1 MPSAPVG
8 PRPARGDRELAGRVV
23 DPEGRGVPEARVQ
36 AVREDVD
43 GDVMR
48 EVRSGAD
55 GAFVLSE
62 LPTGRWTLR
71 ASASGF
77 GASATVRDVPGS
89 SEALVLTIA
98 PVARVAGQVMGI
110 DGAPVS
116 GAEIVLAGS
125 GVWPARTMQTGADG
139 RFVLEDVPPGV
150 YEVQAHAS
158 TGAAPPRRGLVIE
171 AGGRAYLTFHLEP
184 GATMVGQV
192 IDGETDAPIAG
203 AQIVVA
209 EGELAIAPRALRSNG
224 EGAFRVAG
232 LASGDHHVTVHAEGY
247 VPVVGARWTPGEP
260 LRLTME
266 RGAVLSGIVLDARRR
281 PVEGARLEV
290 LGESGDR
297 QPIAMDGASVAFR
310 AEVFRAHEQ
319 ALGAGPPASL
329 GALEVTSDVP
339 PIPLAPAAYEAPV
352 ELASTSAPAAPRMGA
367 IASGFVTAS
376 DGTFRIEGV
385 PPGHVQLV
393 ARKAGFAPGS
403 SERVWVGA
411 GRERDRIEIVL
422 EPSGRIEGEVVD
434 ERGDEVA
441 SAMIEH
447 RSDAEPWP
455 RVTVSDASG
464 RFVLEDVAGAVTIR
478 ANVAGRA
485 PVQVRV
491 DVSAGGRERV
501 RVVLPAPGP
510 SIEGRTVDERGRE
523 VASVQVRVESMAPGE
538 SAPRV
543 VFSDERGRFA
553 IDDAPPGPW
562 RVSADHAD
570 YAQGDPVDL
579 DTIEGELR
587 VVVRAGANV
596 RGRVVDAM
604 SGEAIEG
611 ASIVIE
617 RAEGPPL
624 SRDTRSDAEGSFVI
638 PRAVPASYVAT
649 VSAPGFAAWRGEI
662 AVSATRG
669 GEIELDAIELTPGA
683 RLEGEVVD
691 ALGAVVRGA
700 SVSVDG
706 DPARA
711 TRTDAHGRFVLD
723 GLGEGSF
730 VILAAHPAAG
740 EVTRTIQVRAMRD
753 PSAIVMRLPQ
763 RYDPDEAASERAIR
777 RGVAIEVEDGD
788 GVVRVSSAS
797 GRAGQAGLRAGDVL
811 LAIDGE
817 LVEHAE
823 DAERLL
829 RGADGVSAVLDLE
842 REGEPFRVRVAREAW

>member
-1 MPSAPVG
+1 M
-8 PRPARGDRELAGRVV
+8 
-23 DPEGRGVPEARVQ
+23 DPGGRGIADARVQ

-43 GDVMR
+43 GDVTR
-48 EVRSGAD
+48 EVRSSAD
-55 GAFVLSE
+55 GAFALSE
-62 LPTGRWTLR
+62 LPAGRWTLR

-77 GASATVRDVPGS
+77 GATGTVRDVPGS

-98 PVARVAGQVMGI
+98 PVARVAGQVMGV
-110 DGAPVS
+110 DGAPVA

-125 GVWPARTMQTGADG
+125 GVWPARTLETGADG

-158 TGAAPPRRGLVIE
+158 TGAAPPRRGLVVE

-192 IDGETDAPIAG
+192 IDAETDAPIAG
-203 AQIVVA
+203 AEIVVA

-297 QPIAMDGASVAFR
+297 QPIAMNGASVAFR

-319 ALGAGPPASL
+319 ALGAGPPPSL

-352 ELASTSAPAAPRMGA
+352 ELAGTPAPAAAPRVGA

-393 ARKAGFAPGS
+393 ARKSGFAPGS

-411 GRERDRIEIVL
+411 GRERERIEIVL

-441 SAMIEH
+441 NAMIEH

-464 RFVLEDVAGAVTIR
+464 RFALDDVAGAVTIR

-510 SIEGRTVDERGRE
+510 RIEGRTVDERGRE
-523 VASVQVRVESMAPGE
+523 VASVQVRLESMAPGE

-570 YAQGDPVDL
+570 YAQGDPVDV
-579 DTIEGELR
+579 DAIDGELR

-596 RGRVVDAM
+596 RGRIVDAM

-617 RAEGPPL
+617 RADGPPL
-624 SRDTRSDAEGSFVI
+624 ARDTRSDGEGSFVI
-638 PRAVPASYVAT
+638 PRAVPATYAAT
-649 VSAPGFAAWRGEI
+649 VSAPGFAAWRGEL
-662 AVSATRG
+662 AVSATRA
-669 GEIELDAIELTPGA
+669 GEIELDAIELMPGA

-706 DPARA
+706 DPARSV
-711 TRTDAHGRFVLD
+711 RTDAHGRFVLD
-723 GLGEGSF
+723 GLGEGSL

-740 EVTRTIQVRAMRD
+740 EVTHTIQVRAMRD
-753 PSAIVMRLPQ
+753 PGAILMRLPQ
-763 RYDPDEAASERAIR
+763 RFDPDDAASERAIR
-777 RGVAIEVEDGD
+777 RGVAIEVDDAEGA
-788 GVVRVSSAS
+788 VRVARAS
-797 GRAGQAGLRAGDVL
+797 GRAAEAGLRRGDVL

-817 LVEHAE
+817 LVEHVD

-842 REGEPFRVRVAREAW
+842 RDGEPFRVRVAREAW